1 MAAKWWQS
9 VNGACRFGLN
19 TVSDRYYRA
28 WEESELLFIQME
40 LCSEGSLKDYELK
53 HTITEDDLW
62 RFLACLML
70 GLRHVHESNFLHLDI
85 KPGNILVANDLSVKI
100 GDFGIAQRSVVGVV
114 WTSTCCTAAPTF
126 LSFVCRERIA
136 HKSRK

>member
-1 MAAKWWQS
+1 
-9 VNGACRFGLN
+9 
-19 TVSDRYYRA
+19 
-28 WEESELLFIQME
+28 ME

-70 GLRHVHESNFLHLDI
+70 GLRHVHESHFLHLDI

-100 GDFGIAQRSVVGVV
+100 GDFGIAQRSVIAPLTRNHPNTPVFYYML
-114 WTSTCCTAAPTF
+114 CC
-126 LSFVCRERIA
+126 V
-136 HKSRK
+136 